1 MSWTNLWSVTLNG
14 SDISAGL
21 RPHLISIS
29 VTDKDGTAGDTLS
42 ITVDDTGGQ
51 FRMPDEGAR
60 VSASI
65 DGLVAFEGT
74 VDKVRSQGSRDAG
87 LTLSITAKGYDTKG
101 KAKEPQALH
110 KDDATL
116 EEFLGAA
123 ADAAGFSLVID
134 PELGALSRDYWA
146 ADNESFLHVGQ
157 KLAREMNAT
166 FKLRGDKAVF
176 AARGKETLPGISAAF
191 GKNLISWDIAPLS
204 GRGLYASSKA
214 RYLDREKAA
223 FEEEDTDFGTT
234 RPTKTANIIRTAVK
248 DKAQA
253 KEVGKARKGEAERE
267 GGEGSATIDINP
279 AAQAEALV
287 TLAGTRPGIDGT
299 YRMVTVT
306 HSGSRSSG
314 NSTSIELKQ
323 PGGGAGSDSR

>member
-1 MSWTNLWSVTLNG
+1 MAWTNLWSVVLNG
-14 SDISAGL
+14 SDISGGL

-42 ITVDDTGGQ
+42 ITVDDAGGQ

-60 VSASI
+60 ISAAI
-65 DGLVAFEGT
+65 NGIRVFEGT
-74 VDKVRSQGSRDAG
+74 VDKVRSQGSRGAG
-87 LTLSITAKGYDTKG
+87 LVLSITAKGYDTKG

-116 EEFLGAA
+116 EEFLGAVA
-123 ADAAGFSLVID
+123 KEAGYSLVID
-134 PELGALSRDYWA
+134 PELGAVSRDYWA

-176 AARGKETLPGISAAF
+176 AARGRDALPGISATY
-191 GKNLISWDIAPLS
+191 GKNLVSWDIAPLS

-214 RYLDREKAA
+214 RYLDRDKAA
-223 FEEEDTDFGTT
+223 FGEEETDFGVT
-234 RPTKTANIIRTAVK
+234 RPTQAANIIRTAVK
-248 DKAQA
+248 DKNQA
-253 KEVGKARKGEAERE
+253 KQVGKARKGEAERE
-267 GGEGSATIDINP
+267 GGEGSAVIDINP
-279 AAQAEALV
+279 AAQAEAV
-287 TLAGTRPGIDGT
+287 ITLAGTRPGIDGT

-314 NSTSIELKQ
+314 NSTSLELRQ
-323 PGGGAGSDSR
+323 PSGGAGTDNR